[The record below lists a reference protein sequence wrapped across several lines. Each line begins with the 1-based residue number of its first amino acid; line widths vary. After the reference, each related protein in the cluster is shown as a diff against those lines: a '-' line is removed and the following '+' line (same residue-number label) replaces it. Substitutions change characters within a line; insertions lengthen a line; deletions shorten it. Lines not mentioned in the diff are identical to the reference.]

1 METEEKH
8 RDMKKTIT
16 MILTAAAVLL
26 SGAATSARDGL
37 PETDEFRGHWYIQVQ
52 GGVGQTVGETSF
64 GSLISPSAAFNFGY
78 RFTPVWGLRAG
89 LSGWQGKGAVL
100 GPTEV
105 YRYSYLQ
112 GSVDVMADICGI
124 FSGYRAGRS
133 LSPYLFAGVGV
144 NGGFNNSEANSLSGR
159 FPEDNLLWT
168 GRSILPAGRFGLGTG
183 IRITDAVHF
192 NVEVNANILGD
203 RFNSKRGSAVDWQ
216 LGALAGFTFNI
227 GLKKGRK
234 AEPVPSSAPVP
245 VAVQMPEP
253 SEPSEPSRPGA
264 AEPSS
269 ESVDSAESGEP
280 SSAKSAPQFN
290 PVQED
295 IYFSI
300 GKSVIRP
307 GEKTK
312 LAEVV
317 SLLESYP
324 EAVITVT
331 GHADRATGSA
341 GRNLELSKE
350 RARNVAAALMDGG
363 VSGDRITVLYKGDT
377 ENPYSEPEC
386 NRVAICIVSASG
398 EKE

>member
-1 METEEKH
+1 
-8 RDMKKTIT
+8 MKKTIT

-37 PETDEFRGHWYIQVQ
+37 PKTDEFRGHWYIQVQ

-280 SSAKSAPQFN
+280 SSAESAPQFN

-377 ENPYSEPEC
+377 ENPYSEPER